1 MVVSLMNCPCCRRP
15 LVQIDYYGEVLVGC
29 LDCIRCGRPGDK
41 RLVME
46 LLEDDLA
53 AFGRVENGAVVD
65 DVTDGAGRD
74 VRWNDA
80 WPSPRL
86 AVLVLLASAA

>member
-1 MVVSLMNCPCCRRP
+1 LSAASIAFVVADRAT
-15 LVQIDYYGEVLVGC
+15 
-29 LDCIRCGRPGDK
+29 K